1 MTVVGIVSWRTSHKT
16 EQRHKLTMDS
26 SHFEIDVVTPVFSLW
41 PKFARSKIPSRIPFA
56 LPIHGWVEGRWTYV
70 WFSLRK
76 FKKKRLG
83 AKQGT
88 LIRRLGLSNC
98 LCAKNTWQNST
109 IFKKKCINWLKN
121 GHFSRIKQIICCLE
135 IFTIS
140 FYLLNLF
147 DAIL

>member
-1 MTVVGIVSWRTSHKT
+1 MYLLFISPVHFIGSSGTLFPTSPSLGSGRYQPETRFMTVVGIVSWRTSHKT

-76 FKKKRLG
+76 LKKKDLARNKEL
-83 AKQGT
+83 
-88 LIRRLGLSNC
+88 
-98 LCAKNTWQNST
+98 
-109 IFKKKCINWLKN
+109 
-121 GHFSRIKQIICCLE
+121 
-135 IFTIS
+135 
-140 FYLLNLF
+140 
-147 DAIL
+147 